1 VAVASPI
8 RSIKDFLTGLIY
20 VSIGGGAILVAVL
33 SDLRIGTA
41 LRMGPAYFPLVL
53 SVILIGI
60 GLISL
65 IRSFIQP
72 GTPIGTFALKGLA
85 LVVVPTFLFG
95 LLVRG
100 AGLIVA
106 LPLLVVASALA
117 SHQFRWGPALALA
130 AGLTVFCAVV
140 FLKGLGVPIPILGSW
155 FGG

>member
-1 VAVASPI
+1 MASPI

-20 VSIGGGAILVAVL
+20 VAIGTGAVLIAILG
-33 SDLRIGTA
+33 DYKIGTA

-53 SVILIGI
+53 CFLLIGI

-72 GTPIGTFALKGLA
+72 GTPIGTFAVKGLV

-100 AGLIVA
+100 VGLIVA
-106 LPLLVVASALA
+106 LPLLVLVSSYASRE
-117 SHQFRWGPALALA
+117 FRWGSALVLA
-130 AGLTVFCAVV
+130 AGLTVFCGLV
-140 FLKGLGVPIPILGSW
+140 FLKGLGVPLPIWGSW

>member
-1 VAVASPI
+1 VASPI

-20 VSIGGGAILVAVL
+20 VSLGGGAILVAVF
-33 SDLRIGTA
+33 SDLKIGTA

-53 SVILIGI
+53 SFILIGI

-65 IRSFIQP
+65 IRSLIQP

-85 LVVVPTFLFG
+85 LVVVPTFVFG
-95 LLVRG
+95 LLARG

-106 LPLLVVASALA
+106 LPLLVVASAWA
-117 SHQFRWGPALALA
+117 GHQFRWGPALALA
-130 AGLTVFCAVV
+130 AGLTVFCTVV
-140 FLKGLGVPIPILGSW
+140 FLKGLGVPIPIVGSW